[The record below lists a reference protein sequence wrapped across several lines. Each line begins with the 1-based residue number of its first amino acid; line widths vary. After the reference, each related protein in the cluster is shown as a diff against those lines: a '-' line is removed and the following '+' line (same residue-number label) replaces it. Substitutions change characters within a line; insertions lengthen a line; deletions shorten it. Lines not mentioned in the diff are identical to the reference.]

1 MPLPRF
7 MSRHLGDWVD
17 ELSPRVLRADL
28 MAGLLGALLV
38 LPQGIAFAS
47 LAGLPPQIGLTT
59 AVLPAIVAALFG
71 SSRHVATGPSN
82 ATSLALAA
90 MLAPLAATGSA
101 SYIELAFAVTLLVGV
116 LQTAVGAL
124 RLGGIANFISPA
136 ALLGFT
142 TGAALLIA
150 LHALPDL
157 LGVTVDAHGSAA
169 FLAALAQ
176 HLDLA
181 QPGTLLVGG
190 VTLAAALVVRRLQPR
205 WPAMLMALVA
215 GTLIASALPAGG
227 QWQVAQVGQVAPP
240 LPTLHWPAVE
250 ASRWFELLGLAL
262 PLSLV
267 ALAQSISIAKVI
279 AARSGQ
285 RIDAN
290 REFLG
295 QGLANLVGGLTS
307 SYVACGSMNR
317 SLPNY
322 EAGARTPLASVFA
335 AVLLLA
341 MAWAS
346 APLLAMI
353 PLAAIAALLLLVA
366 FNLLELPQWRRLARL
381 ERSDLA
387 IAAATALATVTLR
400 IEIAILLGSV
410 LSLGM
415 HLLSTSKPAMRTMGF
430 DSTRTDRPFVV
441 VDGRGPEDGALP
453 ECPQLKLLRMEGA
466 VYFGAVA
473 HVSDQLAA
481 LRNAPNAPTHL
492 LVMSKSM
499 NFIDLAAAQ
508 MWEEELQR
516 RRQMVGASG
525 DGTHGD
531 LHFHR
536 PRPPVVD
543 LWRRCGF
550 LEALGPGHIHAD
562 KHSAIATIV
571 PQLDDAICAR
581 CTARVFFECAQRPG
595 GAATWT
601 I

>member
-1 MPLPRF
+1 
-7 MSRHLGDWVD
+7 MSRRAARLFGGWVG
-17 ELSPRVLRADL
+17 ELSRETLRADL

-59 AVLPAIVAALFG
+59 AVLPAVIAALFG

-90 MLAPLAATGSA
+90 MLAPLAVAGSA

-176 HLDLA
+176 QLELA
-181 QPGTLLVGG
+181 KPGPLLVGG
-190 VTLAAALVVRRLQPR
+190 VTLAAAVAVRRLQPR
-205 WPAMLMALVA
+205 WPAMLIALAA
-215 GTLIASALPAGG
+215 GTLLASALPPGEA
-227 QWQVAQVGQVAPP
+227 WRVAQVGQVPAP
-240 LPTLHWPAVE
+240 LPMLHWPAVD
-250 ASRWFELLGLAL
+250 ASRWFELMGLAL
-262 PLSLV
+262 PLALV

-279 AARSGQ
+279 GARSGQ

-307 SYVACGSMNR
+307 SYIACGSMNR

-341 MAWAS
+341 LALAS
-346 APLLAMI
+346 APLLALI
-353 PLAAIAALLLLVA
+353 PLASIAALLLLVA

-387 IAAATALATVTLR
+387 IAAATALATITLR
-400 IEIAILLGSV
+400 IEIAILLGSI
-410 LSLGM
+410 LSLGTY
-415 HLLSTSKPAMRTMGF
+415 LLRTSKPAMRTMGF
-430 DSTRTDRPFVV
+430 DSSDPNRPFVV
-441 VDGRGPEDGALP
+441 VDGRSPADGALP

-473 HVSDQLAA
+473 HVSDHLAA
-481 LRNAPNAPTHL
+481 LRAAPDAPKHL

-508 MWEEELQR
+508 MWDEELQR
-516 RRQMVGASG
+516 RRAMG
-525 DGTHGD
+525 GD

-543 LWRRCGF
+543 LWRRTGF
-550 LEALGPGHIHAD
+550 LEALGPGHVHAD
-562 KHSAIATIV
+562 KRSAIATIV
-571 PQLDDAICAR
+571 PRLDAAICAR
-581 CTARVFFECAQRPG
+581 CRVRVFFECADQPG
-595 GAATWT
+595 ASDQPSVLLSAPAP
-601 I
+601 

>member
-1 MPLPRF
+1 
-7 MSRHLGDWVD
+7 MSSTASRLFGDWVG
-17 ELSPRVLRADL
+17 ELSAATLRADL

-47 LAGLPPQIGLTT
+47 LAGLPPQLGLTT

-71 SSRHVATGPSN
+71 SSRHVSTGPSN

-90 MLAPLAATGSA
+90 MLAPLAVTGSPA
-101 SYIELAFAVTLLVGV
+101 YIELALAVTLLVGL

-142 TGAALLIA
+142 TGAALLIG

-169 FLAALAQ
+169 FLAALAAR
-176 HLDLA
+176 LELA
-181 QPGTLLVGG
+181 QAGTLLVGG
-190 VTLAAALVVRRLQPR
+190 VTLAAAIAVRRLQPR
-205 WPAMLMALVA
+205 WPAMLIALCA
-215 GTLIASALPAGG
+215 GTLLAAALPPGED
-227 QWQVAQVGQVAPP
+227 WRVAQVGQVAAP
-240 LPTLHWPAVE
+240 LPQLHWPE
-250 ASRWFELLGLAL
+250 IDTSRWFELLGLAL

-295 QGLANLVGGLTS
+295 QGLANLIGGLTS

-335 AVLLLA
+335 ALLLLA
-341 MAWAS
+341 LAWAS
-346 APLLAMI
+346 APLLAKI

-366 FNLLELPQWRRLARL
+366 FNLLEIAQWRRLAKL
-381 ERSDLA
+381 ERADLA

-400 IEIAILLGSV
+400 IEIAILLGSI
-410 LSLGM
+410 LSLGTY
-415 HLLSTSKPAMRTMGF
+415 LLRTSKPAMRTMGF
-430 DSTRTDRPFVV
+430 ESTEHDRPFVV
-441 VDGRGPEDGALP
+441 VDGRSAADGALP

-473 HVSDQLAA
+473 HVSDHLAA
-481 LRNAPNAPTHL
+481 LRDAPDAPKHL

-508 MWEEELQR
+508 MWDEELQR
-516 RRQMVGASG
+516 RRAMG
-525 DGTHGD
+525 GD

-550 LEALGPGHIHAD
+550 LERLGPDHIHAD
-562 KHSAIATIV
+562 KRRAIATIV
-571 PQLDDAICAR
+571 PRLDDEICAR
-581 CTARVFFECAQRPG
+581 CTARVFFECASRPG
-595 GAATWT
+595 GSRA
-601 I
+601 

>member
-1 MPLPRF
+1 MTGLATRLF
-7 MSRHLGDWVD
+7 GDWVR
-17 ELSPRVLRADL
+17 ELSRATLRADL
-28 MAGLLGALLV
+28 LAGLLGALLV

-90 MLAPLAATGSA
+90 MLAPLAVAGSPT
-101 SYIELAFAVTLLVGV
+101 YIELAFAVALLVGL

-157 LGVTVDAHGSAA
+157 LGITIEAHGNAA
-169 FLAALAQ
+169 FLAALALR
-176 HLDLA
+176 LDLA

-190 VTLAAALVVRRLQPR
+190 VTLAAAVVVRRLQPR
-205 WPAMLMALVA
+205 WPAMLIALAA
-215 GTLIASALPAGG
+215 GTALAVALPPGDA
-227 QWQVAQVGQVAPP
+227 WRVAQVGHVSPP
-240 LPTLHWPAVE
+240 LPTLHWPAIDV
-250 ASRWFELLGLAL
+250 SRWPELLGLAL
-262 PLSLV
+262 PLALV

-279 AARSGQ
+279 ASRSGQ

-307 SYVACGSMNR
+307 SYIACGSMNR

-335 AVLLLA
+335 ALLLLG
-341 MAWAS
+341 MALAS
-346 APLLAMI
+346 AALLALI
-353 PLAAIAALLLLVA
+353 PLASIAALLLLVA
-366 FNLLELPQWRRLARL
+366 LALLEVPQWRRLARL

-400 IEIAILLGSV
+400 IEIAILLGSI
-410 LSLGM
+410 LSLGTY
-415 HLLSTSKPAMRTMGF
+415 LLRTSKPAMRTMGF
-430 DSTRTDRPFVV
+430 ESREPDRPFVV
-441 VDGRGPEDGALP
+441 LDDRAPGDGALP

-473 HVSDQLAA
+473 HVSDTLTA
-481 LRNAPNAPTHL
+481 LRTAPDAPKHL

-508 MWEEELQR
+508 MWDEELQQR
-516 RRQMVGASG
+516 RKMG
-525 DGTHGD
+525 GD

-550 LEALGPGHIHAD
+550 LESLGPGHIHAD
-562 KHSAIATIV
+562 KHSAIASIV
-571 PQLDDAICAR
+571 PRLDDATCAR
-581 CTARVFFECAQRPG
+581 CKVRVFFECAQRPG
-595 GAATWT
+595 GSAAGQCADA
-601 I
+601 